1 MPTIV
6 FDVNETLL
14 DMSALDPLFADAFGD
29 KSVRRIWFSQLLQ
42 SAFAGGVNG
51 AYHPFDELARA
62 SLEMTARKR
71 GVALDNERK
80 RRILTGVA
88 SLPIHGDVAG
98 GLAMLRTAGFQLAIL
113 TNSTQGMI
121 DTQLAHNHI
130 AEHFDLVL
138 STDAIACYKPDPR
151 TYAFACERL
160 GVEPA
165 ETMMVAAHDWDVTG
179 AMRAGMR
186 GAFVARHGTALNPL
200 DPAPEIVEMSI
211 RAIAERLIG
220 NGAESPAD
228 RVSPA
233 TR

>member
-51 AYHPFDELARA
+51 AYHRFDQLARA

-71 GVALDNERK
+71 GVALDDERK
-80 RRILTGVA
+80 RRILAGVA
-88 SLPIHGDVAG
+88 SLPIHGDVAS
-98 GLAMLRTAGFQLAIL
+98 GLTMLREAGFKLAIL

-121 DTQLAHNHI
+121 DAQLAHNHI

-138 STDAIACYKPDPR
+138 STDALACYKPDPR
-151 TYAFACERL
+151 TYAYVCERL
-160 GVEPA
+160 GVDPA

-200 DPAPEIVEMSI
+200 DPPPEFVEPSI
-211 RAIAERLIG
+211 RAIAERLIASSA
-220 NGAESPAD
+220 GAP
-228 RVSPA
+228 V
-233 TR
+233 T

>member
-1 MPTIV
+1 VLTIV

-42 SAFAGGVNG
+42 SAFAGSVIG

-71 GVALDNERK
+71 GVALDGERK
-80 RRILTGVA
+80 RRILAGVA
-88 SLPIHGDVAG
+88 SLPIHGDVAS
-98 GLAMLRTAGFQLAIL
+98 GLAMLRDAGFRLATL
-113 TNSTQGMI
+113 TNSTQTMI
-121 DTQLAHNHI
+121 DAQLASNHI
-130 AEHFDLVL
+130 TEHFDLVL
-138 STDAIACYKPDPR
+138 STDAIAGYKPEPR
-151 TYAFACERL
+151 TYAYACEKL

-165 ETMMVAAHDWDVTG
+165 ETMMVAAHDWDITG

-200 DPAPEIVEMSI
+200 DPAPEIVAPTI
-211 RAIAERLIG
+211 RALAERLIG
-220 NGAESPAD
+220 HEAVAPTN
-228 RVSPA
+228 
-233 TR
+233 